1 MSGLDFGD
9 LDISGGLDF
18 GGLDISGGLEFEADI
33 DISGRIPEI
42 YRGVTTVIPGLV
54 AQELETANK
63 FLETNIIVE
72 EIPYAQTSNPAG
84 GYTVTIA

>member
-1 MSGLDFGD
+1 MSD
-9 LDISGGLDF
+9 LDF
-18 GGLDISGGLEFEADI
+18 GGLDISGCLEFERYESDGLTFEADL
-33 DISGRIPEI
+33 DFSGRIPEI

-63 FLETNIIVE
+63 FLKTNIIVE
-72 EIPYAQTSNPAG
+72 EIPYAQTGNLAG